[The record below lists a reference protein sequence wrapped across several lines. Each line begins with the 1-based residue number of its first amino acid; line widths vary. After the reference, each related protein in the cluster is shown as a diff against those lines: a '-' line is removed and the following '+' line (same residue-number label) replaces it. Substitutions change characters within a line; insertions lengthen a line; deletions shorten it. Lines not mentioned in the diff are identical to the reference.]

1 MPASFWD
8 MSNWYNWYWWPL
20 YHKDDPTVEK
30 ETSIPVK
37 KELTI
42 LDEKTIT
49 FADINAVAEELE
61 SKTETQSYLRENI
74 EGKEKIVSI
83 LKEVPDKP
91 KRKRKVTP
99 KNEIVD
105 SEKGIQLV
113 LRLNILEELEKEAL
127 VSDSTLNQVIQ
138 AILEAHI
145 ESRDD
150 FQIQSEPWHC
160 SFCDPQEEFS
170 DYFKFSEHFFAKHM
184 QPGLEKLSE
193 NKQELNLN

>member
-20 YHKDDPTVEK
+20 YRKDNQEIEESVSPVE
-30 ETSIPVK
+30 EEPV
-37 KELTI
+37 I
-42 LDEKTIT
+42 SDEKTIT
-49 FADINAVAEELE
+49 FADMNAIEEELE
-61 SKTETQSYLRENI
+61 PKTAIKSLQEESLDSKEEI
-74 EGKEKIVSI
+74 AIVPKEAP
-83 LKEVPDKP
+83 EKP
-91 KRKRKVTP
+91 KRKRKATP

-105 SEKGIQLV
+105 SEKSIQLV
-113 LRLNILEELEKEAL
+113 LRPNILEELEKEAL

-145 ESRDD
+145 ESKDD
-150 FQIQSEPWHC
+150 LQIQSEPWHC
-160 SFCDPQEEFS
+160 SFCNPQEEFS

>member
-8 MSNWYNWYWWPL
+8 MSNWYNWYWWPP
-20 YHKDDPTVEK
+20 YRKDDQTIEE

-37 KELTI
+37 EEPDI

-49 FADINAVAEELE
+49 FADMNAIEEELKP
-61 SKTETQSYLRENI
+61 KTDKMIQINEIIEVKEEIVGIPKET
-74 EGKEKIVSI
+74 
-83 LKEVPDKP
+83 PDKP
-91 KRKRKVTP
+91 KRKRKTAS
-99 KNEIVD
+99 KSEMVD
-105 SEKGIQLV
+105 SEKSIQLV
-113 LRLNILEELEKEAL
+113 LRPNILEELEKEAL
-127 VSDSTLNQVIQ
+127 VSDSTLNQLIQ
-138 AILEAHI
+138 VILEAHI
-145 ESRDD
+145 ESKDELE
-150 FQIQSEPWHC
+150 IQSEPWHC

>member
-20 YHKDDPTVEK
+20 YRKDGQTIEE

-37 KELTI
+37 EEPAI

-49 FADINAVAEELE
+49 FADMNAIEEELE
-61 SKTETQSYLRENI
+61 PKTETMIQINEII
-74 EGKEKIVSI
+74 EVKEEKISI
-83 LKEVPDKP
+83 PKETIDKP
-91 KRKRKVTP
+91 KRKRKTAS
-99 KNEIVD
+99 KSEMVD
-105 SEKGIQLV
+105 SDKGIQLV
-113 LRLNILEELEKEAL
+113 LRPNILEELEKEAL

-138 AILEAHI
+138 AILEAHV
-145 ESRDD
+145 ESKDD
-150 FQIQSEPWHC
+150 LQIQSEPWHC
-160 SFCDPQEEFS
+160 SFCEPQEEFS

>member
-20 YHKDDPTVEK
+20 YRKDDQTVEE
-30 ETSIPVK
+30 ETLVSDSEESV
-37 KELTI
+37 I

-49 FADINAVAEELE
+49 FADMNVIEEELE
-61 SKTETQSYLRENI
+61 PKTATKSQQEVFLDSKEETA
-74 EGKEKIVSI
+74 IVS
-83 LKEVPDKP
+83 KETAEKP
-91 KRKRKVTP
+91 KRKRKITP
-99 KNEIVD
+99 KNEIVNL
-105 SEKGIQLV
+105 EKGIQLV
-113 LRLNILEELEKEAL
+113 LRPNILEELEKEAL

-145 ESRDD
+145 ESKDD
-150 FQIQSEPWHC
+150 LQIQSEPWHC

>member
-20 YHKDDPTVEK
+20 YRKDDHEIG
-30 ETSIPVK
+30 ESENPVN
-37 KELTI
+37 EEPITP
-42 LDEKTIT
+42 DEKTIT
-49 FADINAVAEELE
+49 FADMNAIEEELE
-61 SKTETQSYLRENI
+61 PKTEAQSNLKENI
-74 EGKEKIVSI
+74 EAKEEIVSI
-83 LKEVPDKP
+83 PKETSDKP
-91 KRKRKVTP
+91 KRKRKAAA

-105 SEKGIQLV
+105 LEKSIQLV
-113 LRLNILEELEKEAL
+113 LRPNILEELEKEAL

-145 ESRDD
+145 ESKDD
-150 FQIQSEPWHC
+150 LQIQSEPWHC
-160 SFCDPQEEFS
+160 SFCNPQEEFS

>member
-20 YHKDDPTVEK
+20 YRKDDQEIR

-37 KELTI
+37 EESV

-49 FADINAVAEELE
+49 FADMNAIEEELE
-61 SKTETQSYLRENI
+61 PKTETQSQLKENI
-74 EGKEKIVSI
+74 EEKEDIISI
-83 LKEVPDKP
+83 PKESPDKP
-91 KRKRKVTP
+91 KRKRKTAS
-99 KNEIVD
+99 KSEIVD
-105 SEKGIQLV
+105 SEKSIQLV
-113 LRLNILEELEKEAL
+113 LRPNILEELEKEAL
-127 VSDSTLNQVIQ
+127 VSDSTLNQLIQ
-138 AILEAHI
+138 VILEAHV
-145 ESRDD
+145 ESKDEL
-150 FQIQSEPWHC
+150 QIQSEPWHC
-160 SFCDPQEEFS
+160 SFCNPQEEFS

>member
-20 YHKDDPTVEK
+20 YRKDNQTVE
-30 ETSIPVK
+30 
-37 KELTI
+37 
-42 LDEKTIT
+42 
-49 FADINAVAEELE
+49 EELE
-61 SKTETQSYLRENI
+61 SKAETKSQNNDNI
-74 EGKEKIVSI
+74 EVKEEIVCI
-83 LKEVPDKP
+83 PKETLGKP
-91 KRKRKVTP
+91 KRKRKTP
-99 KNEIVD
+99 SKSEIAD
-105 SEKGIQLV
+105 LEKSIQLI
-113 LRLNILEELEKEAL
+113 LRPNILEELEKEAL

-145 ESRDD
+145 ESKDD
-150 FQIQSEPWHC
+150 LQIQSEPWHC

>member
-20 YHKDDPTVEK
+20 YRKDDQTVE
-30 ETSIPVK
+30 EEPSIPS
-37 KELTI
+37 KEELDI

-49 FADINAVAEELE
+49 FADINAIEEELE
-61 SKTETQSYLRENI
+61 PKTV
-74 EGKEKIVSI
+74 EKSN
-83 LKEVPDKP
+83 LKEIIEAKEEIASIPKETPDKP
-91 KRKRKVTP
+91 KRKRKTIS

-105 SEKGIQLV
+105 SEKSIQLV
-113 LRLNILEELEKEAL
+113 LRPNILEELEKEAL
-127 VSDSTLNQVIQ
+127 VSDSTLNQLIQ
-138 AILEAHI
+138 VILEAHI
-145 ESRDD
+145 ESKDD
-150 FQIQSEPWHC
+150 LQIQSEPWHC

-193 NKQELNLN
+193 INKG